1 MAFVKNGKKNAV
13 KETKKDE
20 AAKTTKKDEKV
31 KTKSKAAEKEAEVEI
46 EEEEVAAPEVVVE
59 NTNPDDFT
67 YLVKLDNR
75 KFSGRSA
82 EQVDALVFGALGS
95 AKKISIEKE

>member
-1 MAFVKNGKKNAV
+1 MAIVKNGKKNAV

-20 AAKTTKKDEKV
+20 AVKATKKDEKV
-31 KTKSKAAEKEAEVEI
+31 KAKSKAAEKEAEVEI
-46 EEEEVAAPEVVVE
+46 EEDEVVQEAVVE
-59 NTNPDDFT
+59 STNPDDFT

-75 KFSGRSA
+75 KLAGRCA
-82 EQVDALVFGALGS
+82 HQVEALVFGALGS